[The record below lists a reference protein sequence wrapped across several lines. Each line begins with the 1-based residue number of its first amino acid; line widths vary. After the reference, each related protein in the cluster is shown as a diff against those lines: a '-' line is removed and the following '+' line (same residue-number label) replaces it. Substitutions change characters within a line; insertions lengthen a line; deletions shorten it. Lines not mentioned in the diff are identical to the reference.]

1 MAVKMQLMHTLE
13 VKPCAIVLEIIDSAE
28 KDLHVQNKFLRH
40 PDGIKVLPI
49 ADLPQHIRN
58 ARSTGFLK
66 SGKDAGK
73 ATLATFKDTSVEI
86 THVQIRYTS
95 CSILTCLSLRE
106 IGVSRFS
113 SSTYEGSSSDPS
125 LIEPL
130 DLRETTLTFQ
140 NYTIQ

>member
-1 MAVKMQLMHTLE
+1 MHTLE
-13 VKPCAIVLEIIDSAE
+13 AKPCAMVLEIVDSTE
-28 KDLHVQNKFLRH
+28 KDLYMQNKFLRH

-49 ADLPQHIRN
+49 ADLPQHIRY

-66 SGKDAGK
+66 SRKDAKK
-73 ATLATFKDTSVEI
+73 ATLNTFKDTSVEI
-86 THVQIRYTS
+86 THVQIRYTN
-95 CSILTCLSLRE
+95 CSILTCFSLRA

-140 NYTIQ
+140 NYMIQ